1 MSNIIISKTDSMIR
15 QVKKT
20 LRELENFRLKLEHPY
35 SEDRFDH
42 LLQAAD
48 AAEVTCLQLRQM
60 LVACLSTTK
69 EKLLDDIAD
78 AQGYAVE
85 ERNGVICIR
94 TPALPLKKR
103 YRSNCSYIAEPL
115 VCVLRQY
122 SREHEIHRLRDA
134 IVTIRHNYPSDLPVR
149 YIRDHDNIEV
159 KKVLDVIGL
168 YFLLEDNMAHCDL
181 YYTAKASDEYFTEI
195 FIAPKP
201 ENQGIIGGFAARES
215 GVSDNERNQGEIL

>member
-1 MSNIIISKTDSMIR
+1 MSNTVISKTDSMIR

-60 LVACLSTTK
+60 LVASLSTTK

-78 AQGYAVE
+78 AQGYSVE
-85 ERNGVICIR
+85 ERNSVICIR

-103 YRSNCSYIAEPL
+103 YHSNCSYIAEPL

-134 IVTIRHNYPSDLPVR
+134 IVTIRHNYLSDLPVR

-181 YYTAKASDEYFTEI
+181 YYTAKPSDTYSTEI

-201 ENQGIIGGFAARES
+201 ENAEIVGGFAVGES
-215 GVSDNERNQGEIL
+215 NVSDKERNQGESL

>member
-1 MSNIIISKTDSMIR
+1 MSNTIISKTDSMIR

-20 LRELENFRLKLEHPY
+20 LRELESFRLKMEHPY

-48 AAEVTCLQLRQM
+48 AAEVTCLQLRWI
-60 LVACLSTTK
+60 LIACLVTPK
-69 EKLLDDIAD
+69 DKLFDEISDT
-78 AQGYAVE
+78 QGYSVE

-103 YRSNCSYIAEPL
+103 YRSNCSYIAVPL
-115 VCVLRQY
+115 AHVLKQY

-159 KKVLDVIGL
+159 KKVLDVVSL

-181 YYTAKASDEYFTEI
+181 YYTAKASDTYFTEI

-201 ENQGIIGGFAARES
+201 ENPEIVGGFAVGES